1 MATTL
6 ADHLRALPDHD
17 LGTLLRQRPDLVVP
31 VPADVSTLA
40 ARAQSRLSV
49 ARALDGLDRFTLEVL
64 DGLRLSRDADGQTAS
79 MGTLLSMTSVGDKAP
94 DAGQVRAAVRRLV
107 DLAVVYGPDD
117 AMHIVP
123 GVDEVCSPYPAG
135 LGRPAASLDAG
146 VGALC
151 ADAAGLRRTVLAAPP
166 AARAVLDRLAVG
178 PPLGSVTPGVL
189 ADPDSPV
196 GWLVSHQLLVPVT
209 NDAVELP
216 REVGLLLRRRSGG
229 GPLGHLHPTAPEP
242 EVAVREPKVADSAGA
257 GQAMEVV
264 RQVEALLEEIAAQP
278 PVALRVGGL
287 GVRDLKRL
295 SRAVNLPDSTVAVL
309 LEVAVA
315 AGLLAIDEAGT
326 GESGYLPTVAYD
338 AWRVESL
345 PVRWV
350 RLARAYLAMPRQPGL
365 VGRRDERD
373 RPIAALSTEVR
384 RINAPGIRL
393 AALRVLADAPPGGA
407 VSGDDVL
414 ATLAWHAPR
423 RYPWHPG
430 GPESARTEQVRW
442 ALAEAA
448 LLGLTG
454 LGALTGYARLLLA
467 EVTGAHDENAD
478 PLGILADPDDRRVPG
493 CVVALDALLPA
504 PVDHVLIQAD
514 LTVVVPGPPEP
525 TLASELALVA
535 DPESAGGASVYR
547 VTPDSVRRALDAG
560 YLAADLHKL
569 FARRSRTPVPQALS
583 YLVDDVARR
592 HGGLRAGSAGGYL
605 RCEDEALLTELIAD
619 RRVAPL
625 QLRRLAPTVVIS
637 PYSPG
642 RMLTALRDAGYA
654 PVPEDASGA
663 AVLTRP
669 KVRRAAAR
677 PALDTP
683 VVDPVAPKLTG
694 ARLAGLVEEIR
705 RGDAAARA
713 ARRAPVSVRTV
724 SRDPQAH
731 SEALAILQQA
741 VRDRKRVWVGYVD
754 AHGSPVSRLVR
765 PVSMGAGFLRAEDER
780 SETVHTFALHRIT
793 AAQLAEE

>member
-6 ADHLRALPDHD
+6 ADHLRTLPDHD
-17 LGTLLRQRPDLVVP
+17 LGALLRRRPDLVVP
-31 VPADVSTLA
+31 VPADVSALA

-49 ARALDGLDRFTLEVL
+49 ARALDSLDRFTLEIL
-64 DGLRLSRDADGQTAS
+64 DGLRLGDDADGATAS
-79 MGTLLSMTSVGDKAP
+79 LSTLLSMTSVGDPAP
-94 DAGQVRAAVRRLV
+94 DTAQVRAALARLAG
-107 DLAVVYGPDD
+107 LALVYGPET
-117 AMHIVP
+117 ALRVVP

-135 LGRPAASLDAG
+135 LGRPAASLDVE

-178 PPLGSVTPGVL
+178 PPLGSVTAGAL

-196 GWLVSHQLLVPVT
+196 GWLVDHRLLVPVT
-209 NDAVELP
+209 DDAVELP

-229 GPLGHLHPTAPEP
+229 GPLGRLHPTPPEP
-242 EVAVREPKVADSAGA
+242 TLAVRDPKVADSAGA

-264 RQVEALLEEIAAQP
+264 RQVETLLEQVAAQP
-278 PVALRVGGL
+278 PTTLRAGGL
-287 GVRDLKRL
+287 GVRDLRRL
-295 SRAVNLPDSTVAVL
+295 SRAADLPESTAAVL
-309 LEVAVA
+309 LEIAVA
-315 AGLLAIDEAGT
+315 AGLLAVDEAGT
-326 GESGYLPTVAYD
+326 SEPCYLPTVTYD

-345 PVRWV
+345 AVRWA
-350 RLARAYLAMPRQPGL
+350 RLARAFLAMPRQPGL

-384 RINAPGIRL
+384 RTNAPAVRL
-393 AALRVLADAPPGGA
+393 AALRVLADAPSGGA
-407 VSGDDVL
+407 VSADDVL

-454 LGALTGYARLLLA
+454 LGTLTGYGRLLLA
-467 EVTGAHDENAD
+467 EVAGERDTDVD
-478 PLGILADPDDRRVPG
+478 PLGILVDPDDRRVPG
-493 CVVALDALLPA
+493 SVVALDALLPA

-514 LTVVVPGPPEP
+514 LTIVVPGPPEP
-525 TLASELALVA
+525 GLASELALVA

-547 VTPDSVRRALDAG
+547 VTPDSVRRSLDAG
-560 YLAADLHKL
+560 YLATDLHKL
-569 FARRSRTPVPQALS
+569 FTRRSRTPVPQALS

-605 RCEDEALLTELIAD
+605 RCEDEALLTELLAD
-619 RRVAPL
+619 RRLAPL
-625 QLRRLAPTVVIS
+625 QLRRLAPTVLIS
-637 PYSPG
+637 PYSTG

-663 AVLTRP
+663 AVLARP

-677 PALDTP
+677 PALDVP
-683 VVDPVAPKLTG
+683 VTDPVAPKLTG
-694 ARLAGLVEEIR
+694 ARLAGLLEQIR

-713 ARRAPVSVRTV
+713 ARRAPVTVRTAR
-724 SRDPQAH
+724 SDPHTH
-731 SEALAILQQA
+731 SEALAVLQQA
-741 VRDRKRVWVGYVD
+741 VRDRQRVWVGYVD
-754 AHGSPVSRLVR
+754 AHGSTASRLVR
-765 PVSMGAGFLRAEDER
+765 PVSMGAGYLRAEDER
-780 SETVHTFALHRIT
+780 SQTLHTFALHRIT
-793 AAQLAEE
+793 AAVPEE